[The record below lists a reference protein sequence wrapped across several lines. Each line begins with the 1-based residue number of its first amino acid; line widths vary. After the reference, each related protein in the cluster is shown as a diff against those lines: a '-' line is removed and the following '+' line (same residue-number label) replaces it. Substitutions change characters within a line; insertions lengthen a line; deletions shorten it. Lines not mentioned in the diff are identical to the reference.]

1 MAKVLKS
8 EVARLVGIERREYE
22 KDGEKRVAVDL
33 HLCHVEGTVED
44 VEGSAVEV
52 LGCPRGVEPKLL
64 EVGKTY
70 ELIYAEARTKNA
82 YDRWITEVRF
92 SDMKEVDE

>member
-8 EVARLVGIERREYE
+8 EVARLVGVESREYM

-33 HLCHVEGTVED
+33 HFCHVEGTVEG
-44 VEGSAVEV
+44 VVGSAVEI
-52 LGCPRGVEPKLL
+52 LGCPRGVEPGLL

-70 ELIYAEARTKNA
+70 ELIYTEARTKNS
-82 YDRWITEVRF
+82 YDRWINEVRF
-92 SDMKEVDE
+92 SDMKEVDG

>member
-8 EVARLVGIERREYE
+8 EVAKLVGVESREYM

-33 HLCHVEGTVED
+33 HFCHVEGTVEG
-44 VEGSAVEV
+44 VVGSAVEI
-52 LGCPRGVEPKLL
+52 LGCPRGVEPGLL

-70 ELIYAEARTKNA
+70 ELLYTEARTKNS
-82 YDRWITEVRF
+82 YDRWINEVRF
-92 SDMKEVDE
+92 SDMKEVDG